1 MEQKTGDR
9 ASVRSQISSTY
20 TRTHTHHIHT
30 QTDTHMS
37 HVVLA
42 SVCERARLRELAYVG
57 VCVCTSSEEDESSG
71 AKEAVIEGI

>member
-1 MEQKTGDR
+1 MIGQVHGAKFHP
-9 ASVRSQISSTY
+9 
-20 TRTHTHHIHT
+20 HTHAHAHTHQIHT

-57 VCVCTSSEEDESSG
+57 VCVCTSSEEDESPG
-71 AKEAVIEGI
+71 ARGAVIEGI